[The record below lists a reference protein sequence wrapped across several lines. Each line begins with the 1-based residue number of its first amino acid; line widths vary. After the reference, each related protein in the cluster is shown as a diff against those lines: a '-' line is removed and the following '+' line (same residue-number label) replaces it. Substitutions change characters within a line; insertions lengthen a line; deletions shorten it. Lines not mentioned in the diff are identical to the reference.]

1 MLANA
6 ASESTGEYVGTYN
19 AGTSEIDLSGL
30 VISDGDS
37 NDTIRGLAGG
47 STLPAA
53 GQHALI
59 LDSAYSYDYVLPVGV
74 VLMSAG
80 STIGNGLA
88 VSDPITLFDTDGT
101 TTIDSFS
108 HPADPGD
115 GYSIEKVDYTAGDN
129 ATNWDDATTSC
140 TLGRSLV
147 ASTALQVVCAGRCS
161 SPK

>member
-6 ASESTGEYVGTYN
+6 ASESTGEYVELYN

-37 NDTIRGLAGG
+37 SDTSRP
-47 STLPAA
+47 LPAA
-53 GQHALI
+53 PPCWQPGGTLI

-108 HPADPGD
+108 RPRARR
-115 GYSIEKVDYTAGDN
+115 
-129 ATNWDDATTSC
+129 W
-140 TLGRSLV
+140 
-147 ASTALQVVCAGRCS
+147 LQHRKSRLHGG
-161 SPK
+161 